1 MQCSSVGFCL
11 CRSSLMP
18 RYLGLFLLAIDQG
31 DDSVAVLQC
40 LQLPVVRNRQ
50 ARERCDEVVRC
61 LDAGYLCLGRKRIV
75 QISSEFTS
83 ASAIADHFMI

>member
-1 MQCSSVGFCL
+1 MQCSSVGFL
-11 CRSSLMP
+11 PLPFVSDAA
-18 RYLGLFLLAIDQG
+18 YLGLFLLAIDQG

-75 QISSEFTS
+75 QISRRGKRVYQCFRR
-83 ASAIADHFMI
+83 